1 MCAVPD
7 LQKARHPMLGSVT
20 QRLHAKSTAL
30 LLSIEGGLPRIMTG
44 WFVAAM
50 LACALRIAISP
61 IKGRSEE
68 HTSELS
74 HQ

>member
-20 QRLHAKSTAL
+20 QRLHFKSTAL

-61 IKGRSEE
+61 I
-68 HTSELS
+68 HAAQTSTR
-74 HQ
+74 